1 FATRWFGGNGKCAD
15 QWYCT
20 GPSKRWWNEQ
30 CGGRSQRSG
39 QRFQD
44 SSAPAAAHSRG
55 GDGADGWFA
64 KSSSTFIDELGPAT
78 AAGCTGRPPPATRR
92 SSSLGKKPDGSE
104 RSGQQGERGARPH
117 DQRHLPRLLKIRS
130 AIRRDEIRRDA
141 EARKTVASS
150 LRLSPISEYLNDA
163 AGLS

>member
-1 FATRWFGGNGKCAD
+1 MASTFVVWFLTLNVVHSGGGTEP
-15 QWYCT
+15 QQ
-20 GPSKRWWNEQ
+20 RWWNEQ

-64 KSSSTFIDELGPAT
+64 ISSRTFIGELGPAI
-78 AAGCTGRPPPATRR
+78 AAGCTGRPPPAARR

-117 DQRHLPRLLKIRS
+117 DQRYLPRLLISVPPSGAMKS
-130 AIRRDEIRRDA
+130 GEMQKLGRRC
-141 EARKTVASS
+141 SS
-150 LRLSPISEYLNDA
+150 LRLSPISEYLN
-163 AGLS
+163 G